1 MSSNTKERLLH
12 DLEALRHQL
21 AEIEAYGTDQEG
33 EVPAAVNI
41 PTLETDNIPLLGD
54 AVPADRDEAIAAH
67 RAAMAQLDAELKE
80 LDKKEQTV
88 AANNSVHGPAKVINA
103 SEDSANTPAE
113 VVELVISAEPTTIES
128 TPKTNDPMP
137 SHTLAPTMKA
147 PTQIAQKPTTNVTP
161 NLPTSNKT
169 ASPVKPSV
177 APKAPITPQTF
188 SLEGIAPTMTASKP
202 AVTSDDNPFLPA
214 HLRERLNKS
223 KSSLLEEIARSSESL
238 DASTAL
244 LRNFGQGSQP
254 TQHARPQNSEAH
266 YQDIVDTLVAKYL
279 PLIEADLRQRLTTA
293 LAQQVAA
300 QKNPEHSH

>member
-12 DLEALRHQL
+12 DLEALKHQL
-21 AEIEAYGTDQEG
+21 AEIEAYGTDREG
-33 EVPAAVNI
+33 EIPAAANI

-80 LDKKEQTV
+80 LDKKDQNV
-88 AANNSVHGPAKVINA
+88 PANNSVHEPAIEQKESPKIVDTTTEITADRPSRAIDSQPPYAEHSSNKAAPPQSPKPVSKAAIN
-103 SEDSANTPAE
+103 SALPKKPNTTTVKPA
-113 VVELVISAEPTTIES
+113 A
-128 TPKTNDPMP
+128 TPKTPM
-137 SHTLAPTMKA
+137 A
-147 PTQIAQKPTTNVTP
+147 
-161 NLPTSNKT
+161 
-169 ASPVKPSV
+169 
-177 APKAPITPQTF
+177 PQTF
-188 SLEGIAPTMTASKP
+188 SLQGLTPTMTTSKP
-202 AVTSDDNPFLPA
+202 AATSDDNPFLPA

-244 LRNFGQGSQP
+244 LRNFGQGHLAAQ
-254 TQHARPQNSEAH
+254 QARPLNSEAH

-293 LAQQVAA
+293 LAQQVAN

>member
-21 AEIEAYGTDQEG
+21 AEIEAYGTEREG
-33 EVPAAVNI
+33 DVPTVMTI

-80 LDKKEQTV
+80 LDKKAANSQSI
-88 AANNSVHGPAKVINA
+88 AANNSEHHSAIKKTTERDGTTTTHSTDKNTKLVESTAVAAVQKPVAAPLKTANLSPTHFAFEGI
-103 SEDSANTPAE
+103 SSTMANT
-113 VVELVISAEPTTIES
+113 
-128 TPKTNDPMP
+128 
-137 SHTLAPTMKA
+137 
-147 PTQIAQKPTTNVTP
+147 KP
-161 NLPTSNKT
+161 
-169 ASPVKPSV
+169 V
-177 APKAPITPQTF
+177 ARA
-188 SLEGIAPTMTASKP
+188 
-202 AVTSDDNPFLPA
+202 DDNPFLPA

-244 LRNFGQGSQP
+244 LRNFGQQGQAVQQVR
-254 TQHARPQNSEAH
+254 TQSLDTQ

-293 LAQQVAA
+293 LNKQVSAN
-300 QKNPEHSH
+300 KKHEPSH

>member
-21 AEIEAYGTDQEG
+21 AEIEAYGTDREG
-33 EVPAAVNI
+33 DVPAAVNI

-80 LDKKEQTV
+80 LDKKEQDV
-88 AANNSVHGPAKVINA
+88 AANNSVHDPVAQNAPDGPQVADTQKLSLA
-103 SEDSANTPAE
+103 EATPIATSNE
-113 VVELVISAEPTTIES
+113 QSVEAIKSS
-128 TPKTNDPMP
+128 PKTPEHSQPKTTAANGSPAAK
-137 SHTLAPTMKA
+137 LAA
-147 PTQIAQKPTTNVTP
+147 
-161 NLPTSNKT
+161 
-169 ASPVKPSV
+169 
-177 APKAPITPQTF
+177 APKAHATQQSF
-188 SLEGIAPTMTASKP
+188 SLEGIAPTMTAPKP
-202 AVTSDDNPFLPA
+202 AATSDDNPFLPA

-244 LRNFGQGSQP
+244 LRNFGQGNQ
-254 TQHARPQNSEAH
+254 TVQQARPQNSEAH

>member
-21 AEIEAYGTDQEG
+21 AEIEAYGTDREG

-41 PTLETDNIPLLGD
+41 PTLEKDNIPLLGD

-88 AANNSVHGPAKVINA
+88 AANNSIHEPAKDNA
-103 SEDSANTPAE
+103 SAEVSINEPAN
-113 VVELVISAEPTTIES
+113 VVELAAGTEQAPQATAETL
-128 TPKTNDPMP
+128 PKAAPAKAAITAEHKPETKP
-137 SHTLAPTMKA
+137 ASLANTQKA
-147 PTQIAQKPTTNVTP
+147 A
-161 NLPTSNKT
+161 
-169 ASPVKPSV
+169 APVKPA
-177 APKAPITPQTF
+177 APKTPVAPQTF
-188 SLEGIAPTMTASKP
+188 SFEGIAPNMTAPKP

-254 TQHARPQNSEAH
+254 AQQARPQNSEAH
-266 YQDIVDTLVAKYL
+266 YQDIVDTIVAKYL